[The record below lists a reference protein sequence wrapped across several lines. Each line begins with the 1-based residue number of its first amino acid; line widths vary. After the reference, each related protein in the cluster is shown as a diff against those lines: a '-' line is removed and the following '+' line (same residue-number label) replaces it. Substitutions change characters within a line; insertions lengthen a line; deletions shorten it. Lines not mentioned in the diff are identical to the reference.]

1 MPRWRG
7 STRRSA
13 GAYHGACDRQDSILR
28 TTTDADVDGET
39 PAASEADIDVGS
51 DAARGHEDNWRN
63 IAITLTNPQNL
74 QSLGGVMS
82 ALLANRDARTKV
94 NSFRIYM
101 LKVRAQIGP
110 VMSKITGQTV

>member
-1 MPRWRG
+1 MGLVKIDRIRSFVLQLMPMLMGKRRRRPKQTSMWAATSEG
-7 STRRSA
+7 S
-13 GAYHGACDRQDSILR
+13 
-28 TTTDADVDGET
+28 
-39 PAASEADIDVGS
+39 
-51 DAARGHEDNWRN
+51 EDNWRN

-94 NSFRIYM
+94 NSFRICM